1 MPARRFDVE
10 TEGARVAPAPSRA
23 AHDRSM
29 PALTEP
35 LRARLQYTFNGQYTG
50 TPQWITDLEKGDDE
64 GFFLPGSAVWAV
76 HGSMSTIAA
85 GVRALLV
92 QALHPGALAGVHDH
106 SRFRDDPLGR
116 LAGTIRWIY
125 TVSYGSREAATRAS
139 GWVTRLHTKV
149 VGQYDDR
156 HGVSHDYAA
165 NDPELLSWV
174 HMAFA
179 DSFLAAFQQWGH
191 GEVPGGPDAYVREWA
206 TAGELMGVVD
216 PPRTVAEMQH
226 QLMEFDRRGVLERTA
241 RTDEVVRFIRRP
253 PLFPVL
259 RLGYPVLFNGAVG
272 TLQPRFRE
280 LLDLQPPHLGPVALP
295 TAGPAQAML
304 GAIGGVLGA
313 RPVAEQHAL
322 ARLERL
328 GWTAA

>member
-10 TEGARVAPAPSRA
+10 TEGARVAPAPRRA
-23 AHDRSM
+23 AHDRCM

-50 TPQWITDLEKGDDE
+50 TPEWVTDLEKGDDE

-92 QALHPGALAGVHDH
+92 QALHQGALAGVHDH

-313 RPVAEQHAL
+313 RPVAEEHAL

>member
-1 MPARRFDVE
+1 VPARRFDVE
-10 TEGARVAPAPSRA
+10 TEGARVAPAPRRA
-23 AHDRSM
+23 AHHRCM

-50 TPQWITDLEKGDDE
+50 TPEWVTDLEKGDDE

-313 RPVAEQHAL
+313 RPVAEEHAL

>member
-1 MPARRFDVE
+1 
-10 TEGARVAPAPSRA
+10 
-23 AHDRSM
+23 M

-35 LRARLQYTFNGQYTG
+35 LRSRLQYTFNGQSTG
-50 TPQWITDLEKGDDE
+50 TPEWVTDLEKGDDE

-106 SRFRDDPLGR
+106 SRFREDPLGR

-125 TVSYGSREAATRAS
+125 TVSYGSREAATQAS
-139 GWVTRLHTKV
+139 RWVSRLHTKV
-149 VGQYDDR
+149 VGSYDDR
-156 HGVSHDYAA
+156 DGVRHDYAA

-179 DSFLAAFQQWGH
+179 DSFLAAYQEWG
-191 GEVPGGPDAYVREWA
+191 GAEVPGGPDAYVREWA
-206 TAGELMGVVD
+206 TAGELMGVLH
-216 PPRTVAEMQH
+216 PPTTVAEMQD
-226 QLMEFDRRGVLERTA
+226 QLMEFDRRGVLERTE
-241 RTDEVVRFIRRP
+241 RTAQVVRFIRRP

-259 RLGYPVLFNGAVG
+259 RAGYPLLFNGAVG

-280 LLDLQPPHLGPVALP
+280 LLQLEPPHLGPVALP
-295 TAGPAQAML
+295 TSGPAKAML
-304 GAIGGVLGA
+304 GSIGAVLGP
-313 RPVAEQHAL
+313 RPVAEEHAL
-322 ARLERL
+322 ARLERI
-328 GWTAA
+328 GWRAA

>member
-10 TEGARVAPAPSRA
+10 TEGARVAPAPRRA
-23 AHDRSM
+23 AHDRCM

-50 TPQWITDLEKGDDE
+50 TPEWVTDLEKGDDE

-313 RPVAEQHAL
+313 RPVAEEHAL

>member
-1 MPARRFDVE
+1 MA
-10 TEGARVAPAPSRA
+10 
-23 AHDRSM
+23 
-29 PALTEP
+29 ALTEP

-76 HGSMSTIAA
+76 HGAMSTIAA

-106 SRFRDDPLGR
+106 SRFREDPLGR

-125 TVSYGSREAATRAS
+125 TVTYGSRDAATQAS
-139 GWVTRLHTKV
+139 NWVSRLHTRV

-156 HGVSHDYAA
+156 HGVRHDYAA

-179 DSFLAAFQQWGH
+179 DSFLAAFQEWGS
-191 GEVPGGPDAYVREWA
+191 GEIPGGPDAYVREWA
-206 TAGELMGVVD
+206 VAGELMGVPN
-216 PPRTVAEMQH
+216 PPRTATEMQS
-226 QLMEFDRRGVLERTA
+226 QLMDFDRRGILERTD
-241 RTDEVVRFIRRP
+241 RTADVVRFIRRP

-259 RLGYPVLFNGAVG
+259 RLGYPLLFNGAVA

-280 LLDLQPPHLGPVALP
+280 LLDLRPPHVGPVPLPASGPAGATLRGIGAVLGP
-295 TAGPAQAML
+295 
-304 GAIGGVLGA
+304 
-313 RPVAEQHAL
+313 RPVAESHAR

-328 GWTAA
+328 GWASV

>member
-1 MPARRFDVE
+1 
-10 TEGARVAPAPSRA
+10 
-23 AHDRSM
+23 M

-76 HGSMSTIAA
+76 HGAMSTIAA

-106 SRFRDDPLGR
+106 SRFREDPLGR

-125 TVSYGSREAATRAS
+125 TVTYGSQEAATRAS
-139 GWVTRLHTKV
+139 NWVSRLHTKV
-149 VGQYDDR
+149 VGSYDDR

-179 DSFLAAFQQWGH
+179 DSFLAAYQQWGATPI
-191 GEVPGGPDAYVREWA
+191 PGGPDAYVREWA
-206 TAGELMGVVD
+206 VAGELMGVPN
-216 PPRTVAEMQH
+216 PPRTAAEMQQ
-226 QLMEFDRRGVLERTA
+226 QLMDFDRRGVLERTA
-241 RTDEVVRFIRRP
+241 RTDDVVRFIRRP

-259 RLGYPVLFNGAVG
+259 KAGYPLLFNGAVS

-280 LLDLQPPHLGPVALP
+280 LLDLRPPHLGPIALP
-295 TAGPAQAML
+295 AAGPAQVML
-304 GAIGGVLGA
+304 NGIGAVLGP
-313 RPVAEQHAL
+313 RPVAEGHAL

-328 GWTAA
+328 GWASA

>member
-1 MPARRFDVE
+1 VPARRFDVE
-10 TEGARVAPAPSRA
+10 TEGARVAPAPRRA
-23 AHDRSM
+23 AHDRCM

-50 TPQWITDLEKGDDE
+50 TPEWVTDLEKGDDE

-259 RLGYPVLFNGAVG
+259 RLGYPVLFNGAIG

-313 RPVAEQHAL
+313 RPVAEEHAL

>member
-1 MPARRFDVE
+1 
-10 TEGARVAPAPSRA
+10 
-23 AHDRSM
+23 M

-35 LRARLQYTFNGQYTG
+35 LRARLQYTFNGQYSG
-50 TPQWITDLEKGDDE
+50 TPEWVSALADGDDE
-64 GFFLPGSAVWAV
+64 GFFAPGSAVWAV
-76 HGSMSTIAA
+76 HGAMTSIPA

-106 SRFRDDPLGR
+106 SRFREDPLGR

-125 TVSYGSREAATRAS
+125 TVSYGSREAATSAS
-139 GWVTRLHTKV
+139 RWVTRLHEKV
-149 VGQYDDR
+149 VGTYRDR
-156 HGVSHDYAA
+156 DGVEHAYAA

-179 DSFLAAFQQWGH
+179 DSFLAAYLEWDRAPI
-191 GEVPGGPDAYVREWA
+191 PGGPDAYVREWA
-206 TAGELMGVVD
+206 TAGELMGVQD
-216 PPRTVAEMQH
+216 PPRSVAEMRE
-226 QLMEFDRRGVLERTA
+226 QLMDFDRRGVLERTA

-259 RLGYPVLFNGAVG
+259 RAGYPVLFHGAVG

-280 LLDLQPPHLGPVALP
+280 LLDLGRGPHVGPVPLP
-295 TAGPAQAML
+295 TRAPAALML
-304 GAIGGVLGA
+304 KGVGGVLGS
-313 RPVAEQHAL
+313 RPVAEEHAL

-328 GWTAA
+328 GARPAS

>member
-1 MPARRFDVE
+1 
-10 TEGARVAPAPSRA
+10 
-23 AHDRSM
+23 M

-50 TPQWITDLEKGDDE
+50 TPEWVTDLEKGDDE

-76 HGSMSTIAA
+76 HGAMSTIPA

-106 SRFRDDPLGR
+106 SRFREDPLGR

-125 TVSYGSREAATRAS
+125 TVSYGSREAATHAS
-139 GWVTRLHTKV
+139 NWVSRLHTKV
-149 VGQYDDR
+149 VGSYDDR

-179 DSFLAAFQQWGH
+179 DSFLAAYLEWG
-191 GEVPGGPDAYVREWA
+191 GEPVPGGPDAYVREWA
-206 TAGELMGVVD
+206 VAGELMGVPN
-216 PPRTVAEMQH
+216 PPRSVAEMQQ
-226 QLMEFDRRGVLERTA
+226 QLMDFDRRGVLERTA
-241 RTDEVVRFIRRP
+241 RTDDVVRFIKRP

-259 RLGYPVLFNGAVG
+259 RAGYPVLFNGAVG

-280 LLDLQPPHLGPVALP
+280 LLGLRAPRVGPVALP
-295 TAGPAQAML
+295 TRAPAGAML
-304 GAIGGVLGA
+304 GAIGGVLGK
-313 RPVAEQHAL
+313 RPVAEEHAL
-322 ARLERL
+322 ARLERI

>member
-1 MPARRFDVE
+1 
-10 TEGARVAPAPSRA
+10 
-23 AHDRSM
+23 M

-50 TPQWITDLEKGDDE
+50 TPEWVTDLAKGDDE
-64 GFFLPGSAVWAV
+64 GFFAPGSAVWAV
-76 HGSMSTIAA
+76 HGSNTAILA

-106 SRFRDDPLGR
+106 SRFREDPLGR

-125 TVSYGSREAATRAS
+125 TVTYGSKEAATHAS
-139 GWVTRLHTKV
+139 QWVSRLHTKV
-149 VGQYDDR
+149 VGSYDDR
-156 HGVSHDYAA
+156 NGVPHDYAA

-179 DSFLAAFQQWGH
+179 DSFLAAYLAWGE

-216 PPRTVAEMQH
+216 PPRSVAEMQD
-226 QLMEFDRRGVLERTA
+226 QLMEFDRRGILERTA
-241 RTDEVVRFIRRP
+241 RTEEVVGFIKRP

-259 RLGYPVLFNGAVG
+259 RVGYPVLFNGAVG

-280 LLDLQPPHLGPVALP
+280 LLGLRAPHVGPVYLP
-295 TAGPAQAML
+295 TTRPAGVML
-304 GAIGGVLGA
+304 GAIGRVLGDK
-313 RPVAEQHAL
+313 PVAEEHSL

-328 GWTAA
+328 RGAQA

>member
-1 MPARRFDVE
+1 VPARRFDVE
-10 TEGARVAPAPSRA
+10 TEGARVAPAPRRA
-23 AHDRSM
+23 AHDRCM

-50 TPQWITDLEKGDDE
+50 TPEWVTDLEKGDDE

-313 RPVAEQHAL
+313 RPVAEEHAL